1 VGRRR
6 SLRVSLSS
14 CLDFFVGQALPRLT
28 PIRQAESK
36 LCILCAASRLASG
49 VCERVPFPRTIDSE
63 KTFMKPI
70 QVVLVSLVLLSVSLV
85 MLGAAAPSYPAGQ
98 NWTNYVRIGAYGLQP
113 NNTGEIVASAEA
125 SHVFGIEVDNDIPGR
140 YESFVNPEEK
150 LKAIH
155 DVAETAHRAGNR
167 AFVYIAG
174 TECITANADATP
186 HTLAKE
192 HPDWLQRKIT
202 GEPAIFGGGSA
213 FWIRKGDEDVW
224 VTPYASEWRKIYMR
238 RVRQIAGTGI
248 DGIYVDI
255 PYWMT
260 HFDGW
265 EDTWASF
272 DDHTVAAF
280 KKETGLDA
288 KKDLK
293 LGDFSDPNFRKWV
306 EFRIRTFTD
315 FMQEIDENA
324 KSVNPEIKTIP
335 EIYPGIEEAAV
346 RVGADVYSLYG
357 VVDAIAHE
365 YSSGSGGH
373 MASARNPL
381 DWFQYQ
387 VGMHSFRAF
396 AQGKATWILNY
407 SWDGDKNVDA
417 REAMMNLA
425 MSEIMAGANFWDA
438 PGHSMAGSND
448 LPTRK
453 TILSWIQ
460 AHEKTFYS
468 PRAPAHPV
476 GVYFSPDTRNIY
488 ADEFIRSYRGILIL
502 LMRKHWEFEVV
513 TPRTLADF
521 KGETL
526 VLPDVRILHD
536 QEKDWLREFVEK
548 GHTLAITGTDAT
560 QLGEAP
566 NVLRFPKNP
575 GKDYMSAMESNF
587 ERADPDSQAEFLK
600 SLKNTSEVEVTA
612 SPMVATS
619 IAAVEGSSHIF
630 FANFAGLRGRVNP
643 VQTPQTGVRVGIARA
658 GKGKAFFLP
667 FLGDV
672 QEVSGVHQSDG
683 RTSYTLP
690 AITRGAVF
698 WYESGAAKQT
708 KP

>member
-1 VGRRR
+1 MR
-6 SLRVSLSS
+6 
-14 CLDFFVGQALPRLT
+14 
-28 PIRQAESK
+28 
-36 LCILCAASRLASG
+36 
-49 VCERVPFPRTIDSE
+49 
-63 KTFMKPI
+63 PI

-85 MLGAAAPSYPAGQ
+85 MLGAAASYPVGQ

-113 NNTGEIVASAEA
+113 NNADKIVASAEA
-125 SHVFGIEVDNDIPGR
+125 SNVFGIEVDNDIPGR
-140 YESFVNPEEK
+140 YESLVNPEEK
-150 LKAIH
+150 LEAIH
-155 DVAETAHRAGNR
+155 EVAQKAHQAGNR

-224 VTPYASEWRKIYMR
+224 VTPYASEWRKIYMQ

-272 DDHTVAAF
+272 DDYTVAAF
-280 KKETGLDA
+280 KKQTGLDA

-306 EFRIRTFTD
+306 EFRIRTFTE
-315 FMQEIDENA
+315 FMHEIDENA

-335 EIYPGIEEAAV
+335 EIYPGIEEEAV

-365 YSSGSGGH
+365 YSFGSGGH
-373 MASARNPL
+373 TASARTPQS
-381 DWFQYQ
+381 WFQYQ

-407 SWDGDKNVDA
+407 SWDGDKKVDA

-453 TILSWIQ
+453 KIFSWIQ
-460 AHEKTFYS
+460 AHEKTFYL
-468 PRAPAHPV
+468 PRVASHPV
-476 GVYFSPDTRNIY
+476 GVYFSPETRNIY
-488 ADEFIRSYRGILIL
+488 TEDFIRSYRGMLIL
-502 LMRKHWEFEVV
+502 LMQKHWEFQVV
-513 TPRTLADF
+513 TPRNLTEF

-526 VLPDVRILHD
+526 ILPEVRILND
-536 QEKDWLREFVEK
+536 QERDWLRKFVEQR
-548 GHTLAITGTDAT
+548 HNLVITGTDAT
-560 QLGEAP
+560 QQSETA
-566 NVLRFPKNP
+566 NVTRFPRCP
-575 GKDYMSAMESNF
+575 GNVYMSALEGDF
-587 ERADPDSQAEFLK
+587 EHADPDSQADFLK
-600 SLKNTSEVEVTA
+600 SLKDASEVEVA
-612 SPMVATS
+612 AAPMVATS
-619 IAAVEGSSHIF
+619 IALVEGKPHVF
-630 FANFAGLRGRVNP
+630 FANFAGLRGGVNP
-643 VQTPQTGVRVGIARA
+643 VQTPQTGVRVRIAKA
-658 GKGKAFFLP
+658 AKGKAFFLP

-672 QEVSGVHQSDG
+672 QEVSGVHESDG

-690 AITRGAVF
+690 TITKGAVF
-698 WYESGAAKQT
+698 WYEGGET
-708 KP
+708 KPRKE